1 MTERAKIQ
9 AQTMS
14 LDGMLKLY
22 LETDPNIPNRD
33 GLSYEL
39 ETRFGTKGRGA
50 ITKMDYDNVVNK
62 LINQGFATANP
73 VGKNIL
79 RIQSE
84 YLDGNTGRT
93 KISNVRCEIQSLD
106 FIQKYCKTNS
116 IADESMGKAITFQQ
130 KMSIQRPDKSYIR
143 PVDNNDFGFRTALQI
158 EKELNPQSAM
168 VKDMKTNWSNNKK
181 IFRYMNR
188 VTFTHET
195 FPIKVDLS
203 IVKNSKKNSKGFSI
217 PEYTMEAADV
227 LNDTEHYEI
236 EIEVDNNRVGPSTSW
251 SLNDLDGFA
260 MMYRMCIKYVL
271 AGLQETNFPVSLPEQ
286 SSTIDAYVMLIE
298 GVKEED
304 EGKFE
309 PRRVYPRDFIGPSSV
324 TLQIS
329 NIAPVNEDSTIPN
342 IRNDY
347 TVTDKADGLRK
358 LMYINNIGKI
368 FLITTNMKVQF
379 TGAITSN
386 KELFNTLLD
395 GEHILH
401 NKKGQFINLY
411 AAFDIYFINRSDV
424 RKNAFIPPEELGETP
439 LTSFRFPLLV
449 QVMSMLKPSSI
460 VPDELTPIRIAN
472 KKFYDS
478 KSGKS
483 IFEGCQYI
491 LSDVNQNS
499 LEYNTDGLIFTP
511 MFLGVGSDEVGKA
524 GPITRVTW
532 EHSFKWK
539 PPEHN
544 TIDFLVTIKKTDNG
558 EDQIN
563 NIFQEG
569 TNAASTDQIV
579 QYKTLILHCGFD
591 ERKHGFIN
599 PCQDVIDNKVP
610 EPLDKSNNDNY
621 KPVPFYPTNP
631 TDQEAHICK
640 IAIQRDGSDIAQLY
654 TEAGE
659 MFEDNTIVEFRY
671 DNTKD
676 NQWRWIPIKVR
687 YDKTAELRNG
697 IRNFGNA
704 YHVANTNWHTI
715 HNPITHGMITSGAEI
730 PDELGDD
737 DVYYN
742 KVSGK
747 SQTRAMRDFHNL
759 FVKKY
764 LIMHVSKYGD
774 TLIDYAVGK
783 GGDIPKWIQAK
794 LSFVFGID
802 ISRDNIEN
810 KLDGACARYLNYR
823 RKFKIMPSALFVY
836 GNSGVNIKNGDA
848 MFTEK
853 GKQIT
858 KAVFGEGPK
867 DKTVLGEGVYNQY
880 GKAVDGFNVSS
891 CQFAL
896 HYFFE
901 SSNTLHNY
909 LKNLSQ
915 CTAVNGYFIGSCYD
929 GKTMFTMLKSKKQ
942 REGLVAMKNGK
953 KIIEITKEYG
963 NDSFEDNITCVGY
976 PINVYQESIN
986 KTFREYLVN
995 FDYLTRVLEN
1005 YGFVLASKED
1015 VESMK
1020 LPSAS
1025 GLFNE
1030 LYTQM
1035 ERDIKRNNNVRQEV
1049 GDATKMSPE
1058 EKKISFANR
1067 YFVYKKVRNVD
1078 AEAISLQALDQ
1089 TMSEEKLEKMETAQA
1104 VATIKK
1110 TQRTSKIKVKTQDKP
1125 RPSVLPEQIEEE
1137 EASLLASATQAPD
1150 ASQAQPSEVSAPS
1163 TQTAPAVTSQTSK
1176 VRKPKKKLLIKP
1188 ATERTLEE
1196 SLARPQEPLEPPP
1209 QASTQTAKKRPKTIK
1224 IKPQV
1229 TGKPEPDGEGKGPVE
1244 EPSMM
1249 NNIITK
1255 VSNLISPITSPLVS
1269 SDLPE
1274 KEVKEAEKRRVEIVE
1289 SNVEDDD
1296 VLSDETMEPTPDDEK

>member
-1 MTERAKIQ
+1 MTERSKRQ
-9 AQTMS
+9 LQTMS

-22 LETDPNIPNRD
+22 LETDPHIPNRD

-62 LINQGFATANP
+62 LVNQGFSTPNP
-73 VGKNIL
+73 AGKSIL
-79 RIQSE
+79 RIQNE

-116 IADESMGKAITFQQ
+116 IADESMGRAIKFQQ
-130 KMSIQRPDKSYIR
+130 KMSIQRPDQSYIR

-168 VKDMKTNWSNNKK
+168 VKEIKTNWSNNKK

-188 VTFTHET
+188 VTFTHDT
-195 FPIKVDLS
+195 YPVKVDLS

-236 EIEVDNNRVGPSTSW
+236 EIEVDNNKVGPSTSW
-251 SLNDLDGFA
+251 SLNDMDGFA

-271 AGLQETNFPVSLPEQ
+271 AGLQETNYPVSLSEQ
-286 SSTIDAYVMLIE
+286 SNIIDNYVMLVE
-298 GVKEED
+298 GVKEPD
-304 EGKFE
+304 QFE
-309 PRRVYPRDFIGPSSV
+309 SRRVYPRDFIGPSSV
-324 TLQIS
+324 TLQIA
-329 NIAPVNEDSTIPN
+329 NVAPVNEDSNIPN

-358 LMYINNIGKI
+358 LMYISDVGKI
-368 FLITTNMKVQF
+368 YLITTNMKIQF
-379 TGAITSN
+379 TGAITAN

-411 AAFDIYFINRSDV
+411 AAFDVYFVNKLDV
-424 RKNAFIPPEELGETP
+424 RKNAFVPPDELGETP

-449 QVMSMLKPSSI
+449 QIISMLKPTSI
-460 VPDELTPIRIAN
+460 VPDELTPIRIEN
-472 KKFYDS
+472 KKFYD
-478 KSGKS
+478 GKQS
-483 IFEGCQYI
+483 ANIFTGCQYI
-491 LSDVNQNS
+491 LSEVNQNA

-511 MFLGVGSDEVGKA
+511 MFLGVGSSEVGKA
-524 GPITRVTW
+524 GPITRITW
-532 EHSFKWK
+532 DHSFKWK

-544 TIDFLVTIKKTDNG
+544 TIDFLVTIKKADNG
-558 EDQIN
+558 EDLIN

-599 PCQDVIDNKVP
+599 PCQDVIDNKIPQTV
-610 EPLDKSNNDNY
+610 DRANTDGY

-631 TDQEAHICK
+631 TDQDAHICK
-640 IAIQRDGSDIAQLY
+640 IAIQRDGSDIAQLF

-659 MFEDNTIVEFRY
+659 TFEDNTIVEFRY
-671 DNTKD
+671 DTTQP

-697 IRNFGNA
+697 IKNFGNA

-715 HNPITHGMITSGAEI
+715 HNPITDQMITTGTQI

-742 KVSGK
+742 KVTGK
-747 SQTRAMRDFHNL
+747 SETRAMRDFHNL

-764 LIMHVSKYGD
+764 LIMHVSKFGD

-783 GGDIPKWIQAK
+783 GGDIPKWIQAR

-802 ISRDNIEN
+802 ISKDNIEN

-823 RKFKIMPSALFVY
+823 RKFKSMPAALFVY

-880 GKAVDGFNVSS
+880 GKAVEGFNISS

-901 SSNTLHNY
+901 STNTLHNY

-929 GKTMFTMLKSKKQ
+929 GKTIFTMLKGKKQ
-942 REGLVAMKNGK
+942 REGIIAMKNGK

-963 NDSFEDNITCVGY
+963 NDMFEDNITCVGY

-1005 YGFVLASKED
+1005 YGFVLANKEE
-1015 VESMK
+1015 VESMR
-1020 LPSAS
+1020 LPGSS
-1025 GLFNE
+1025 GTFNE

-1035 ERDIKRNNNVRQEV
+1035 EREIKRNNSVRQEI
-1049 GDATKMSPE
+1049 GDALKMTPE

-1078 AEAISLQALDQ
+1078 AEAISLQGLDQ
-1089 TMSEEKLEKMETAQA
+1089 TASEEALEKQETAQA
-1104 VATIKK
+1104 IATITK
-1110 TQRTSKIKVKTQDKP
+1110 TQKSRKPKIKIAPQ
-1125 RPSVLPEQIEEE
+1125 
-1137 EASLLASATQAPD
+1137 ATQAPTGVE
-1150 ASQAQPSEVSAPS
+1150 PSEQSLVQPVEAAP
-1163 TQTAPAVTSQTSK
+1163 TTAPVVPDVPVSQPQETRSSRQPALAK
-1176 VRKPKKKLLIKP
+1176 KPKKKLLIKP
-1188 ATERTLEE
+1188 ATETTLEE
-1196 SLARPQEPLEPPP
+1196 SLSRPQESLPPP
-1209 QASTQTAKKRPKTIK
+1209 PEASTKTAKKPRAKSIK
-1224 IKPQV
+1224 IKTQ
-1229 TGKPEPDGEGKGPVE
+1229 PESQDKGEGKGPE
-1244 EPSMM
+1244 EQGMM
-1249 NNIITK
+1249 NNIIENVKK
-1255 VSNLISPITSPLVS
+1255 VSDLLNPFTSPLGKT
-1269 SDLPE
+1269 DFPE
-1274 KEVKEAEKRRVEIVE
+1274 KEVKSAEKQKEETMPEVI
-1289 SNVEDDD
+1289 DDD
-1296 VLSDETMEPTPDDEK
+1296 MDVIDDAKQNENDDNE